1 MDGPRRPWLEA
12 IGLILVLS
20 LAATAF
26 FVSRQP
32 TPTLPTTAPGQT
44 TVTPGARPAQD
55 VVTGGDPIEGTSQ
68 GKGKRKGSSGTA
80 ALPEPQRF
88 SETESVRTQP
98 QDDPASPEQS

>member
-32 TPTLPTTAPGQT
+32 TRTLPATAPGQT
-44 TVTPGARPAQD
+44 TVTPR
-55 VVTGGDPIEGTSQ
+55 
-68 GKGKRKGSSGTA
+68 R
-80 ALPEPQRF
+80 
-88 SETESVRTQP
+88 
-98 QDDPASPEQS
+98 